1 MNNLRHVY
9 LKLIYAVIAIAA
21 LVMAAGAPGDWPIP

>member
-1 MNNLRHVY
+1 MKVARHLYV
-9 LKLIYAVIAIAA
+9 KLIYAVIAIAA